1 MRVQFQWTK
10 WIYFTMVLGVITQL
24 LEVTSIEIPNKSHD
38 NCTIQWNNNWILQPS
53 LITTFM
59 ASLVLNL
66 LVLVLGLDQS
76 SDLLGSQCPQLRYFF
91 FHRIRGPRTS
101 SHGRMWIIPTP
112 IFGGTGTEVFST
124 KVRLINTQG
133 EQVTG
138 LHRTCKLLQFF
149 LGTAVC
155 KLNTHT
161 HESCRWAFCRS

>member
-10 WIYFTMVLGVITQL
+10 WIYFTMVLRVITQL

-38 NCTIQWNNNWILQPS
+38 NCTIQWNKNWILQPS
-53 LITTFM
+53 LITFM

-138 LHRTCKLLQFF
+138 PTGLVNCCSFF
-149 LGTAVC
+149 WVRQYA
-155 KLNTHT
+155 NSTHT